1 MELIKITN
9 GTQKPYSMGQLRRDN
24 KTVSFPKIVD
34 PATLESYGVFSA
46 VEADIP
52 TYNRISQSITR
63 AETAVKVA
71 GQWTYNWIVTNK
83 STKELAAI
91 NRAERD
97 KRLAQCDWVV
107 TKALEAGTSVASD
120 WVTYRTTLRDITTHA
135 NWPNLV
141 YPDMDGSGGDWP
153 TSP

>member
-83 STKELAAI
+83 STEKLAAI
-91 NRAERD
+91 NRAERN
-97 KRLAQCDWVV
+97 RLLAETDYL
-107 TKALEAGTSVASD
+107 ALSD
-120 WVTYRTTLRDITTHA
+120 ATLSNGMATYRQSLRDITSHS

-153 TSP
+153 VEPS